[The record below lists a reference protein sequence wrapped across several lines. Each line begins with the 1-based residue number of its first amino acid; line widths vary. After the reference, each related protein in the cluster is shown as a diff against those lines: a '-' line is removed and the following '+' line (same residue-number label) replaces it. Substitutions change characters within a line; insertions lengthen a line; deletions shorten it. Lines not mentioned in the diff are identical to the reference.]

1 MNKIKQNKITFSL
14 ILIAIFIIFSS
25 LTILSLPVLF
35 NYKSKVDQIEKNFY
49 ANFKIFLASY
59 GNISYKPFPK
69 PHLLVEKAELN
80 FKEIGFDK
88 SQINTENLKIFI
100 SLRDIYLR
108 TFKDF
113 LSTEISKTNLEL
125 QMSDIKDI
133 RNHMYKK
140 INKPIILEDCKVFVK
155 NKSEEVIII
164 APIKRVTYK
173 INNKLKNK
181 VFYLN
186 GKIFGINFK
195 SNWVRSYKTPN
206 MSKHEFQ
213 LVNPNIII
221 KNNLKLEQL
230 GKFRGETLIETSND
244 KLNYKY
250 TFNNH
255 KIFIK
260 SPDSKKFNFKLNS
273 DINLSPFYF
282 DGKLLISNKKVESL
296 IDNILLKLLNYNESY
311 IGNINGKLK
320 LKFDS
325 IQNKII
331 DKGEIDLKI
340 NEKKIT
346 LDKVNFKLRKIG
358 EVISKVNYFENQ
370 GDLIFKSQNVI
381 SIKNYIEFAKT
392 FQVSSKKV
400 KNLDNISFN
409 IEKKFGDSEFL
420 ISNIKL
426 NRTNGTKK
434 INEKFLITNIQN
446 LRASIRKVVN

>member
-49 ANFKIFLASY
+49 ANFKIFLTSY

-69 PHLLVEKAELN
+69 PHLLVEKADLN
-80 FKEIGFDK
+80 LKETDFDK

-113 LSTEISKTNLEL
+113 LSTEISKTNLEF
-125 QMSDIKDI
+125 QMSDIKDM
-133 RNHMYKK
+133 RNHMYKR
-140 INKPIILEDCKVFVK
+140 INKPIILEDCKVFIK

-195 SNWVRSYKTPN
+195 SNWVRSYNTPN
-206 MSKHEFQ
+206 MSKHEVQ

-250 TFNNH
+250 TFNNQ

-331 DKGEIDLKI
+331 DEGEIDLKI

-346 LDKVNFKLRKIG
+346 LDKVNFKLGKIG

-370 GDLIFKSQNVI
+370 GDLIFESQNVI

-426 NRTNGTKK
+426 NRNNGSKK

>member
-49 ANFKIFLASY
+49 ANFKIFLTSY

-69 PHLLVEKAELN
+69 PHLLVEKAKLN
-80 FKEIGFDK
+80 FNETSVNKDL
-88 SQINTENLKIFI
+88 INTTNLKIFI

-140 INKPIILEDCKVFVK
+140 INKPIILEDCKVFIK
-155 NKSEEVIII
+155 NKSEDVIII

-186 GKIFGINFK
+186 GKIFGTNFK
-195 SNWVRSYKTPN
+195 SNWVRNYNTPN
-206 MSKHEFQ
+206 MSKHEVQ

-230 GKFRGETLIETSND
+230 GKFRGETLIEASND

-250 TFNNH
+250 TFNDH
-255 KIFIK
+255 KIFIE

-282 DGKLLISNKKVESL
+282 DGRLLISNKRVESV
-296 IDNILLKLLNYNESY
+296 IDNMLLKFLNYNESY

-320 LKFDS
+320 IKFDS

-346 LDKVNFKLRKIG
+346 LDKVNFKLGKIG

-426 NRTNGTKK
+426 NRNNGSKK